1 MRKSL
6 EYFDKFLNTLE
17 HLENIE
23 RDFLSDYVR
32 VASHNIRLDDNQNL
46 NLFDLYNECDSNSY
60 SDFILFLLEKCYIE
74 DNYHFISEICGY
86 CYGNLPP
93 DNRIKEILL
102 KGIWD
107 RSKSNRLRERFF
119 WNFNYG
125 FKDHSIIFFNQELQ
139 KFITEN
145 QENSELVADV
155 IDFLHWNINSTN
167 SNLDSI
173 RKIVINYLDIKPE
186 AADQIRSSHT
196 KALLSID

>member
-1 MRKSL
+1 MLKSL
-6 EYFDKFLNTLE
+6 EYIDKFLNTLK

-23 RDFLSDYVR
+23 RDFLSDYIR
-32 VASHNIRLDDNQNL
+32 DASHKIRLDDNQNL
-46 NLFDLYNECDSNSY
+46 NLLHLYNESDSNSY
-60 SDFILFLLEKCYIE
+60 SDFIHFLLEKCYIE

-86 CYGNLPP
+86 CFGNLPS

-119 WNFNYG
+119 WNFNNG
-125 FKDHSIIFFNQELQ
+125 FKGHSIIFFNQELQ

-145 QENSELVADV
+145 QENSELVVDV
-155 IDFLHWNINSTN
+155 IDFLHWNINDTN

-173 RKIVINYLDIKPE
+173 RQIVINYLDIKPE